1 MEQSEQD
8 LVVSVRSANMMK
20 AVGATTVRE
29 LILFS
34 EDEILSA
41 RCFGETTL
49 REIKEKLA
57 ARGLRLG
64 MPLSEV
70 QGRSG
75 TQGRIVAQVQPARSQ
90 QAAEPEDEGPCCS
103 DCAKAA
109 RKLRERVEAER
120 QSSRRRPTSSRKSR
134 KVSGKSAE

>member
-8 LVVSVRSANMMK
+8 LVLSVRSANMMK
-20 AVGATTVRE
+20 AVGATTVRD
-29 LILFS
+29 LVLFS
-34 EDEILSA
+34 EDEILST

-64 MPLSEV
+64 MPLTEV

-75 TQGRIVAQVQPARSQ
+75 TQGKIVAQIRPARNHQ
-90 QAAEPEDEGPCCS
+90 PAEPEHDGPCCS

-109 RKLRERVEAER
+109 RKLRERAEAER
-120 QSSRRRPTSSRKSR
+120 ESSRRRPRVSRKSR
-134 KVSGKSAE
+134 KVSGKSAD